1 MSSGNSFPEAVKLVD
16 ILKPSGGTRPLDI
29 PTVGE
34 YIAKM
39 SMVLLIKESPLHNSM
54 REIFMYGSVRMK
66 CLGIP

>member
-1 MSSGNSFPEAVKLVD
+1 MD

-39 SMVLLIKESPLHNSM
+39 SMVLLIEESPLHNSM